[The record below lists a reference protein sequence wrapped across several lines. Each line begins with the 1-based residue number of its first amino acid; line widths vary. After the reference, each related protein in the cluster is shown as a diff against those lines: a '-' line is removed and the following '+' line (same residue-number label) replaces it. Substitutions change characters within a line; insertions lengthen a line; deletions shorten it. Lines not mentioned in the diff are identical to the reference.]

1 MPDTTLPITADE
13 RAMAAITHLSG
24 LAGYIIPL
32 GGVIVPIV
40 IWLTRRDSPAISS
53 IAKQAVLLNLFVFT
67 LIVASAVLW
76 VTLILIPLV
85 VLFWIG
91 LGIAAVVLPDRRR
104 RQGQPGHLLSLP
116 RDRHSAGLELAAGT
130 GAATSRFLRI
140 WTSRPPSANATSSI
154 NSLIR

>member
-1 MPDTTLPITADE
+1 MPDTTPPITADE

-91 LGIAAVVLPDRRR
+91 LGIAAVVLPIVGAVKAS
-104 RQGQPGHLLSLP
+104 QGTYYRYPVIGIQPS
-116 RDRHSAGLELAAGT
+116 
-130 GAATSRFLRI
+130 
-140 WTSRPPSANATSSI
+140 
-154 NSLIR
+154 

>member
-24 LAGYIIPL
+24 LAGYVIPF

-53 IAKQAVLLNLFVFT
+53 IAKQAVLLNLFLFT

-76 VTLILIPLV
+76 ITLILIPLV

-91 LGIAAVVLPDRRR
+91 LGIAAVVLPIVGAVKAS
-104 RQGQPGHLLSLP
+104 QGTYYRYPVIGIQPS
-116 RDRHSAGLELAAGT
+116 
-130 GAATSRFLRI
+130 
-140 WTSRPPSANATSSI
+140 
-154 NSLIR
+154 

>member
-67 LIVASAVLW
+67 LIVEAEDGSEVLR
-76 VTLILIPLV
+76 V
-85 VLFWIG
+85 
-91 LGIAAVVLPDRRR
+91 
-104 RQGQPGHLLSLP
+104 
-116 RDRHSAGLELAAGT
+116 ELALGAGERAPMNVNLPPLT
-130 GAATSRFLRI
+130 GRHRFVLQ
-140 WTSRPPSANATSSI
+140 TEMAPGAPHNYNAWARWLSPRV
-154 NSLIR
+154 L